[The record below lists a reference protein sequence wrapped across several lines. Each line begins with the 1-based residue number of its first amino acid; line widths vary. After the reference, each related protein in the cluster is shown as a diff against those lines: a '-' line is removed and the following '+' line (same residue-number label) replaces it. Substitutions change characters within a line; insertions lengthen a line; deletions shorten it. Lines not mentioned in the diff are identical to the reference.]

1 MHINFL
7 RNSNCLINPIIIGG
21 SAINSVNTYK
31 IFEVIMHNDLKW
43 NSHVDYIT
51 KKTCKKLYSLR
62 VLRRARVSQ
71 CNMLRIYLAS
81 VRPVL
86 EYAVPV
92 WQDIPAY
99 LSEAIERVQKRALNI
114 IYPEAE
120 SYAHALQLGN
130 LDRLD
135 HDRRAHLCYKYKA
148 KMKSP
153 SHPLHHL
160 LPSPLLDVP
169 NERLRQK
176 TQKHYLFRN
185 KQACRTKRVENF
197 FTFIYFM

>member
-1 MHINFL
+1 
-7 RNSNCLINPIIIGG
+7 
-21 SAINSVNTYK
+21 
-31 IFEVIMHNDLKW
+31 MHNDLKW

-51 KKTCKKLYSLR
+51 KKASKKLYSLR

-71 CNMLRIYLAS
+71 SNMLRIYMYLGS

-86 EYAVPV
+86 ENAVPV

-135 HDRRAHLCYKYKA
+135 DRRVHLCYKYMA

-169 NERLRQK
+169 NKRLR
-176 TQKHYLFRN
+176 
-185 KQACRTKRVENF
+185 
-197 FTFIYFM
+197 

>member
-1 MHINFL
+1 
-7 RNSNCLINPIIIGG
+7 
-21 SAINSVNTYK
+21 
-31 IFEVIMHNDLKW
+31 MHNDLKW

-51 KKTCKKLYSLR
+51 KKASKKLYSLR

-71 CNMLRIYLAS
+71 SNMLRIYMYLGS

-86 EYAVPV
+86 ENAVPV

-114 IYPEAE
+114 IYPKAE

-135 HDRRAHLCYKYKA
+135 DRRVHLCYKYMA

-169 NERLRQK
+169 NKRLR
-176 TQKHYLFRN
+176 
-185 KQACRTKRVENF
+185 
-197 FTFIYFM
+197 

>member
-1 MHINFL
+1 MSQPNIL
-7 RNSNCLINPIIIGG
+7 R
-21 SAINSVNTYK
+21 TY
-31 IFEVIMHNDLKW
+31 L
-43 NSHVDYIT
+43 ST
-51 KKTCKKLYSLR
+51 
-62 VLRRARVSQ
+62 
-71 CNMLRIYLAS
+71 

-120 SYAHALQLGN
+120 SYAHALQLGK

-135 HDRRAHLCYKYKA
+135 DRRVHLCYKYMA

-160 LPSPLLDVP
+160 LPSPLLDAP
-169 NERLRQK
+169 NYTLRQK
-176 TQKHYLFRN
+176 TQKYYLFRN
-185 KQACRTKRVENF
+185 IQVCRTKGEEDF
-197 FTFIYFM
+197 FTLNILSDSIVISLL

>member
-1 MHINFL
+1 MD
-7 RNSNCLINPIIIGG
+7 
-21 SAINSVNTYK
+21 
-31 IFEVIMHNDLKW
+31 NDLKW
-43 NSHVDYIT
+43 NSPVDCII
-51 KKTCKKLYSLR
+51 KKACKKLYSLR
-62 VLRRARVSQ
+62 VLHRARVSQ
-71 CNMLRIYLAS
+71 PNMLRIYLAS
-81 VRPVL
+81 VRPL
-86 EYAVPV
+86 EYEVPV

-99 LSEAIERVQKRALNI
+99 QSEAIERVQKRALDI

-135 HDRRAHLCYKYKA
+135 DKRVHLCYKYMA

-169 NERLRQK
+169 NHPLRQK
-176 TQKHYLFRN
+176 TQNYYLFWN
-185 KQACRTKRVENF
+185 MQACRTKRVENVF
-197 FTFIYFM
+197 PFKHFILLN